1 MARAIAGSPEL
12 MLYDEPTTGLD
23 PITSDRINNL
33 IVDLNSQLHVTSV
46 TVTHDMKSASKI
58 ADRIV
63 MLYNGHVQFSGT
75 PEEINSTDDPV
86 VRQFIAGSAE
96 GPISV

>member
-1 MARAIAGSPEL
+1 
-12 MLYDEPTTGLD
+12 
-23 PITSDRINNL
+23 
-33 IVDLNSQLHVTSV
+33 
-46 TVTHDMKSASKI
+46 
-58 ADRIV
+58 